1 MKTYLNLLAALG
13 QSEITTTIAVAD
25 MVVVTTENAFGV
37 VVEGENGHYIKRDVS
52 KEALR
57 ALRTL
62 VIEGDEGNE
71 DLYELAEPLMP
82 TGDMAGFRCIP

>member
-1 MKTYLNLLAALG
+1 MKSYQNLLIALG
-13 QSEITTTIAVAD
+13 NCEITTTIAVAD

-71 DLYELAEPLMP
+71 SLYELVEPWMP
-82 TGDMAGFRCIP
+82 TGEMSGFRCIP